1 MFEGEA
7 PPPLQR
13 IDMLWKRVG
22 DAEREY
28 DLPPPSSSPA
38 HSSSYSSS
46 SSPIQG
52 SPPPSLTVHSA
63 TGVTHLGR
71 LRDNPG
77 VRRLPFGVSRRGDS
91 CPPICPDYRAPNC
104 AFEGGKPRAIPGRAH
119 PGGLGGRRR
128 SSEATREGPRRATTS
143 SMAQDGPRWP
153 EGGAGRP
160 KMAPPRLSLASRRP
174 KKPAKRPKRAP
185 RGAREILQT
194 LSGNHELCP
203 F

>member
-1 MFEGEA
+1 MSQQRNGHTKVPPRDMFEGEA

-46 SSPIQG
+46 SSSPFQG

-77 VRRLPFGVSRRGDS
+77 VRRLPFGVSRRGGFL
-91 CPPICPDYRAPNC
+91 PPY
-104 AFEGGKPRAIPGRAH
+104 
-119 PGGLGGRRR
+119 
-128 SSEATREGPRRATTS
+128 
-143 SMAQDGPRWP
+143 M
-153 EGGAGRP
+153 
-160 KMAPPRLSLASRRP
+160 PRLPGP
-174 KKPAKRPKRAP
+174 KLRV
-185 RGAREILQT
+185 
-194 LSGNHELCP
+194 
-203 F
+203 